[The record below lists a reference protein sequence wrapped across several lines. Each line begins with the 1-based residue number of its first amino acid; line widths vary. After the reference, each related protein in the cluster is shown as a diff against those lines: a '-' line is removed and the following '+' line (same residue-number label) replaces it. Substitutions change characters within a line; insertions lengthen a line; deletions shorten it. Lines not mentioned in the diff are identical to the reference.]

1 MIYFSK
7 FLINAYI
14 FWNGDLVERYPEEER
29 LAEGGGGSWRNGREK
44 ESGRRGGEV
53 DNCRRSMSALFCV
66 RERKYLAGI

>member
-1 MIYFSK
+1 M
-7 FLINAYI
+7 
-14 FWNGDLVERYPEEER
+14 ERYPEEER